1 MPVFF
6 ESGLLIL
13 IPVTFG
19 IARKTG
25 KSVFCYSIPLLAGLA
40 IGHAFVPLTPGPVL
54 VAEMLNVELSYVII
68 LGIIIGI
75 PAMILAGPVFGK
87 FAGNNIPFMKPA
99 QLVVAFLVAAAVR
112 VSVGSATVSMTM
124 AAGIIASM
132 PMVSGLSQLQL
143 ATLTIAIAAGG
154 KIMNLKSQ
162 EMRKLAPELDPL
174 RIGTGWKKEDLG
186 KPQIMVESTYGDSHP
201 GSGHLN
207 ILVEEVRKGV
217 AEAGGFGARY
227 FCTDICDGE
236 SQGTDGIN
244 YSLASREM
252 IANMIEIHANATPF
266 DAGVYLSSCD
276 KGMPGNLIGL
286 ARVNIPAVVVPGG
299 TMNAGPEMLTLEQL
313 GMYSAKYERGEI
325 DEAKLDWAKCNA
337 CPSCGACS
345 FIGTASTM
353 QIMAE
358 ALGLALPGSA
368 LMPATSPDLL
378 AYAREAGRQA
388 VKLAQTENMR
398 PSDIVTMESFENAI
412 LVHAAISGSTNCLL
426 HIPAIAHEFGIE
438 ITGDTFDRLHRNARY
453 LLDVRPAGRWPAE
466 CFYYAGGVPAIM
478 EEIKEHLHLD
488 VMTVTGKTLG
498 ENLDDLKKNGFYEK
512 CDKWLQEFNQRYSI
526 KISKEDIIRP
536 YDKAIGTDGSIAVL
550 RGNLAPE
557 GAVIKHTACPKEM
570 FKSVLRAR
578 PFDSEEECLDAVLKH
593 KVQKGD
599 AVFIRYEGPKGS
611 GMPEM
616 FYTSEAISSDKELG
630 KSIALITDGRF
641 SGASTGPVIGH
652 CSPEAVDGGPIAL
665 VKEGDLIEIDVMERK
680 LNIIGIAGERK
691 TAEEIDEILKE
702 RRKNWRPRELKYRKG
717 VLRLFSQHA
726 ASPMKGAYLEY

>member
-1 MPVFF
+1 M
-6 ESGLLIL
+6 E
-13 IPVTFG
+13 
-19 IARKTG
+19 
-25 KSVFCYSIPLLAGLA
+25 
-40 IGHAFVPLTPGPVL
+40 L
-54 VAEMLNVELSYVII
+54 V
-68 LGIIIGI
+68 
-75 PAMILAGPVFGK
+75 
-87 FAGNNIPFMKPA
+87 
-99 QLVVAFLVAAAVR
+99 
-112 VSVGSATVSMTM
+112 
-124 AAGIIASM
+124 
-132 PMVSGLSQLQL
+132 SQ
-143 ATLTIAIAAGG
+143 
-154 KIMNLKSQ
+154 K
-162 EMRKLAPELDPL
+162 MRKLAPELDPL
-174 RIGTGWKKEDLG
+174 RIGTGWKLEDLE
-186 KPQIMVESTYGDSHP
+186 KVQVMIESTFGDSHP
-201 GSGHLN
+201 GSGHLDV
-207 ILVEEVRKGV
+207 LVEEVRKGIE
-217 AEAGGFGARY
+217 EAGGHGARY
-227 FCTDICDGE
+227 FATDICDGE

-252 IANMIEIHANATPF
+252 LANMIEIHANATPF
-266 DAGVYLSSCD
+266 DAGVYLASCD
-276 KGMPGNLIGL
+276 KGMPANLMGL

-313 GMYSAKYERGEI
+313 GMYSAKYQRGEI

-378 AYAREAGRQA
+378 EYAHKAGVQA
-388 VKLAQTENMR
+388 VKLAAMPDMR
-398 PSDIVTMESFENAI
+398 PGDIVTMDSFENAI

-438 ITGDTFDRLHRNARY
+438 ITGDTFDRLHRGAHY

-466 CFYYAGGVPAIM
+466 VFYYAGGVPAIM
-478 EEIKEHLHLD
+478 EEIKDHLHLD

-498 ENLDDLKKNGFYEK
+498 ENLKELKENGFYER
-512 CDKWLQEFNQRYSI
+512 CEKWLQDFNTRYGVNVTR
-526 KISKEDIIRP
+526 EDVIRP
-536 YDKAIGTDGSIAVL
+536 YDKAIGTDGSIAIL
-550 RGNLAPE
+550 KGNLAPE

-570 FKSVLRAR
+570 FKAVLRAR

-593 KVQKGD
+593 KVEKGD

-630 KSIALITDGRF
+630 RSIALITDGRF

-652 CSPEAVDGGPIAL
+652 CSPEAEDGGPIAL
-665 VKEGDLIEIDVMERK
+665 VEEGDLIEIDVMERK

-691 TAEEIDEILKE
+691 TMEEVAAVLEE
-702 RRKNWRPRELKYRKG
+702 RKKNWKPRKPKYKKG
-717 VLRLFSQHA
+717 VLRLFSELA
-726 ASPMKGAYLEY
+726 ASPMKGAYLEYDNTL

>member
-1 MPVFF
+1 M
-6 ESGLLIL
+6 
-13 IPVTFG
+13 
-19 IARKTG
+19 K
-25 KSVFCYSIPLLAGLA
+25 
-40 IGHAFVPLTPGPVL
+40 L
-54 VAEMLNVELSYVII
+54 V
-68 LGIIIGI
+68 
-75 PAMILAGPVFGK
+75 
-87 FAGNNIPFMKPA
+87 
-99 QLVVAFLVAAAVR
+99 
-112 VSVGSATVSMTM
+112 
-124 AAGIIASM
+124 
-132 PMVSGLSQLQL
+132 
-143 ATLTIAIAAGG
+143 
-154 KIMNLKSQ
+154 SQ
-162 EMRKLAPELDPL
+162 EMRKIAPELDPL
-174 RIGTGWKKEDLG
+174 RIGTGWKPEDLS
-186 KPQIMVESTYGDSHP
+186 KPQVIIESTFGDSHP

-207 ILVEEVRKGV
+207 ILVEEVRKGI
-217 AEAGGFGARY
+217 EKAGGHGARY

-266 DAGVYLSSCD
+266 DAGVYLASCD
-276 KGMPGNLIGL
+276 KGMPGNLMGL
-286 ARVNIPAVVVPGG
+286 ARADVPSVVVPGG

-325 DEAKLDWAKCNA
+325 DEEKLEWAKCNA

-378 AYAREAGRQA
+378 EYARQAGEQA
-388 VKLAQTENMR
+388 VKLATMPGMR
-398 PSDIVTMESFENAI
+398 PSEIVTEKSFENAI
-412 LVHAAISGSTNCLL
+412 LVHAAVSGSTNCLL

-453 LLDVRPAGRWPAE
+453 LLDVRPVGRWPAE

-498 ENLDDLKKNGFYEK
+498 ENLEELRRNGFYEK
-512 CDKWLQEFNQRYSI
+512 CEKWLQEFNRRYNVNLTR
-526 KISKEDIIRP
+526 EDIIRS
-536 YDKAIGTDGSIAVL
+536 YDNAIGTDGSIAVL

-570 FKSVLRAR
+570 FRAVLNAR
-578 PFDSEEECLDAVLKH
+578 PFDSEEECLDAVLH
-593 KVQKGD
+593 HRVQKGD

-630 KSIALITDGRF
+630 RSIALITDGRF

-652 CSPEAVDGGPIAL
+652 CSPEAVEGGPIAL
-665 VKEGDLIEIDVMERK
+665 VEEGDLIEIDVPARK
-680 LNIIGIAGERK
+680 LNIIGVKGQRRSM
-691 TAEEIDEILKE
+691 EEIDEILEE
-702 RRKNWRPRELKYRKG
+702 RRKNWQPREPKYKKG

-726 ASPMKGAYLEY
+726 VSPMKGAYLE

>member
-1 MPVFF
+1 M
-6 ESGLLIL
+6 
-13 IPVTFG
+13 
-19 IARKTG
+19 K
-25 KSVFCYSIPLLAGLA
+25 
-40 IGHAFVPLTPGPVL
+40 L
-54 VAEMLNVELSYVII
+54 V
-68 LGIIIGI
+68 
-75 PAMILAGPVFGK
+75 
-87 FAGNNIPFMKPA
+87 
-99 QLVVAFLVAAAVR
+99 
-112 VSVGSATVSMTM
+112 
-124 AAGIIASM
+124 
-132 PMVSGLSQLQL
+132 
-143 ATLTIAIAAGG
+143 
-154 KIMNLKSQ
+154 SQ
-162 EMRKLAPELDPL
+162 EMRKIAPELDPL
-174 RIGTGWKKEDLG
+174 RIGTGWKPEDLS
-186 KPQIMVESTYGDSHP
+186 KPQVIIESTFGDSHP

-207 ILVEEVRKGV
+207 ILVEEVRKGI
-217 AEAGGFGARY
+217 EKAGGHGARY

-266 DAGVYLSSCD
+266 DAGVYLASCD

-286 ARVNIPAVVVPGG
+286 ARADVPSVVVPGG

-325 DEAKLDWAKCNA
+325 DEEKLEWAKCNA

-378 AYAREAGRQA
+378 EYARQAGEQA
-388 VKLAQTENMR
+388 VKLATMPGMR
-398 PSDIVTMESFENAI
+398 PSEIVTEKSFENAI
-412 LVHAAISGSTNCLL
+412 LVHAAVSGSTNCLL

-498 ENLDDLKKNGFYEK
+498 ENLEELRRNGFYEK
-512 CDKWLQEFNQRYSI
+512 CEKWLQEFNRRYNVNLTR
-526 KISKEDIIRP
+526 EDIIRS
-536 YDKAIGTDGSIAVL
+536 YDNAIGTDGSIAVL

-570 FKSVLRAR
+570 FRAVLNAR
-578 PFDSEEECLDAVLKH
+578 PFDSEEECLDAVLH
-593 KVQKGD
+593 HRVQKGD

-630 KSIALITDGRF
+630 RSIALITDGRF

-652 CSPEAVDGGPIAL
+652 CSPEAVEGGPIAL
-665 VKEGDLIEIDVMERK
+665 VEEGDLIEIDVPARK
-680 LNIIGIAGERK
+680 LNIIGVKGQRRSM
-691 TAEEIDEILKE
+691 EEIDEILEE
-702 RRKNWRPRELKYRKG
+702 RRKNWQPREPKYKKG

-726 ASPMKGAYLEY
+726 VSPMKGAYLE

>member
-1 MPVFF
+1 M
-6 ESGLLIL
+6 
-13 IPVTFG
+13 
-19 IARKTG
+19 
-25 KSVFCYSIPLLAGLA
+25 
-40 IGHAFVPLTPGPVL
+40 
-54 VAEMLNVELSYVII
+54 
-68 LGIIIGI
+68 
-75 PAMILAGPVFGK
+75 
-87 FAGNNIPFMKPA
+87 
-99 QLVVAFLVAAAVR
+99 
-112 VSVGSATVSMTM
+112 
-124 AAGIIASM
+124 
-132 PMVSGLSQLQL
+132 
-143 ATLTIAIAAGG
+143 
-154 KIMNLKSQ
+154 LKSQ
-162 EMRKLAPELDPL
+162 EMRKLAPEMDPL
-174 RIGTGWKKEDLG
+174 RIGTGWKKEDLE

-207 ILVEEVRKGV
+207 LLVEEVRKGV

-266 DAGVYLSSCD
+266 DGGVYLSSCD

-286 ARVNIPAVVVPGG
+286 ARVDIPAVVVPGG

-313 GMYSAKYERGEI
+313 GMYSAKFERGEI
-325 DEAKLDWAKCNA
+325 DEEKLDWAKCNA

-378 AYAREAGRQA
+378 AYAQEAGSQA
-388 VKLAQTENMR
+388 VKLAQMEHMR
-398 PSDIVTMESFENAI
+398 PSDLVTKESFENAI

-478 EEIKEHLHLD
+478 EEIKDHLHLD

-498 ENLDDLKKNGFYEK
+498 ENLAELRENGFYEK
-512 CDKWLQEFNQRYSI
+512 CSGWLAKFNERYGTSI
-526 KISKEDIIRP
+526 TKEDIIRP

-570 FKSVLRAR
+570 FHAVLRAR

-665 VKEGDLIEIDVMERK
+665 VEEGDLIEIDVKERK

-691 TAEEIDEILKE
+691 IGRAH
-702 RRKNWRPRELKYRKG
+702 
-717 VLRLFSQHA
+717 V
-726 ASPMKGAYLEY
+726 

>member
-1 MPVFF
+1 
-6 ESGLLIL
+6 
-13 IPVTFG
+13 
-19 IARKTG
+19 
-25 KSVFCYSIPLLAGLA
+25 
-40 IGHAFVPLTPGPVL
+40 
-54 VAEMLNVELSYVII
+54 
-68 LGIIIGI
+68 
-75 PAMILAGPVFGK
+75 
-87 FAGNNIPFMKPA
+87 MKE
-99 QLVVAFLVAAAVR
+99 
-112 VSVGSATVSMTM
+112 
-124 AAGIIASM
+124 
-132 PMVSGLSQLQL
+132 
-143 ATLTIAIAAGG
+143 
-154 KIMNLKSQ
+154 LKSQ

-174 RIGTGWKKEDLG
+174 RIGTGWKKEDLS
-186 KPQIMVESTYGDSHP
+186 KPQVMVESTYGDSHP

-276 KGMPGNLIGL
+276 KGVPGNLMGL
-286 ARVNIPAVVVPGG
+286 ARVDIPSVVVPGG

-378 AYAREAGRQA
+378 AYAKEAGKRA
-388 VKLAQTENMR
+388 AWMAGEEDMR
-398 PSDIVTMESFENAI
+398 PSKIVTMDSFENAI
-412 LVHAAISGSTNCLL
+412 YVHAAISGSTNCLL
-426 HIPAIAHEFGIE
+426 HLPAIAHEFGIE
-438 ITGDTFDRLHRNARY
+438 ITGDTFDRIHRGARY

-498 ENLDDLKKNGFYEK
+498 ENLEELKANGFYEK
-512 CDKWLQEFNQRYSI
+512 CDKWLQEFNQRYQVNVT
-526 KISKEDIIRP
+526 KEDIIRP
-536 YDKAIGTDGSIAVL
+536 YEKAIGTDGSIAVL
-550 RGNLAPE
+550 KGNLAPE

-578 PFDSEEECLDAVLKH
+578 PFNSEEECLDAVLKH

-665 VKEGDLIEIDVMERK
+665 VEEGDLIEIDVMGRK
-680 LNIIGIAGERK
+680 LNIIGVAGERK
-691 TAEEIDEILKE
+691 TPEEIDEILEE
-702 RRKNWRPRELKYRKG
+702 RRKNWKPREMKYKKG
-717 VLRLFSQHA
+717 VLRMFSQHA
-726 ASPMKGAYLEY
+726 TSPMKGAYLEY

>member
-1 MPVFF
+1 M
-6 ESGLLIL
+6 
-13 IPVTFG
+13 
-19 IARKTG
+19 
-25 KSVFCYSIPLLAGLA
+25 
-40 IGHAFVPLTPGPVL
+40 
-54 VAEMLNVELSYVII
+54 
-68 LGIIIGI
+68 
-75 PAMILAGPVFGK
+75 
-87 FAGNNIPFMKPA
+87 
-99 QLVVAFLVAAAVR
+99 
-112 VSVGSATVSMTM
+112 
-124 AAGIIASM
+124 
-132 PMVSGLSQLQL
+132 
-143 ATLTIAIAAGG
+143 
-154 KIMNLKSQ
+154 LKSQ
-162 EMRKLAPELDPL
+162 EMRKLAPEMDPL
-174 RIGTGWKKEDLG
+174 RIGTGWKKEDLE

-207 ILVEEVRKGV
+207 LLVEEVRKGV

-266 DAGVYLSSCD
+266 DGGVYLSSCD

-286 ARVNIPAVVVPGG
+286 ARVDIPAVVVPGG

-313 GMYSAKYERGEI
+313 GMYSAKFERGEI
-325 DEAKLDWAKCNA
+325 DEEKLDWAKCNA

-388 VKLAQTENMR
+388 VKLAQMEHMR
-398 PSDIVTMESFENAI
+398 PSDLVTKESFENAI

-426 HIPAIAHEFGIE
+426 HIPAIAHELGIE

-478 EEIKEHLHLD
+478 EEIKDHLHLN

-498 ENLDDLKKNGFYEK
+498 ENLAELRENGFYEK
-512 CDKWLQEFNQRYSI
+512 CSGWLAKFNERYGTSI
-526 KISKEDIIRP
+526 TKEDIIRP
-536 YDKAIGTDGSIAVL
+536 YDKAIGTDGSIVVL

-570 FKSVLRAR
+570 FHAVLRAR

-641 SGASTGPVIGH
+641 CGASTGPVIGH
-652 CSPEAVDGGPIAL
+652 YSPEAVDGGPIAL
-665 VKEGDLIEIDVMERK
+665 VEEGDLIEIDVKERK

-691 TAEEIDEILKE
+691 SMEEIDAILKE
-702 RRKNWRPRELKYRKG
+702 RRQNWKPREPKYKKG
-717 VLRLFSQHA
+717 VLRLFSLHA

>member
-1 MPVFF
+1 M
-6 ESGLLIL
+6 E
-13 IPVTFG
+13 
-19 IARKTG
+19 
-25 KSVFCYSIPLLAGLA
+25 
-40 IGHAFVPLTPGPVL
+40 
-54 VAEMLNVELSYVII
+54 LN
-68 LGIIIGI
+68 
-75 PAMILAGPVFGK
+75 
-87 FAGNNIPFMKPA
+87 
-99 QLVVAFLVAAAVR
+99 
-112 VSVGSATVSMTM
+112 
-124 AAGIIASM
+124 
-132 PMVSGLSQLQL
+132 SQ
-143 ATLTIAIAAGG
+143 
-154 KIMNLKSQ
+154 K
-162 EMRKLAPELDPL
+162 MRKLAPELDPL
-174 RIGTGWKKEDLG
+174 RIGTGWKPEDLS
-186 KPQIMVESTYGDSHP
+186 KPQVIIESTYGDSHP

-217 AEAGGFGARY
+217 EGAGGYGARY
-227 FCTDICDGE
+227 YCTDICDGE

-266 DAGVYLSSCD
+266 DAGVYLASCD
-276 KGMPGNLIGL
+276 KGMPGNLMGL
-286 ARVNIPAVVVPGG
+286 ARANVPSVVVPGG
-299 TMNAGPEMLTLEQL
+299 TMNAGSEMLTLEQL
-313 GMYSAKYERGEI
+313 GMYSAKYQRGEI
-325 DEAKLDWAKCNA
+325 DEEKLNWAKCNA

-378 AYAREAGRQA
+378 EFARKAGEQA
-388 VKLAQTENMR
+388 VKLATMPNMR
-398 PSDIVTMESFENAI
+398 PSDIITMDSFENAI

-426 HIPAIAHEFGIE
+426 HIPAIAHEFGLE
-438 ITGDTFDRLHRNARY
+438 VTGDTFDRLHRNARY

-478 EEIKEHLHLD
+478 EEIRQHLHLD
-488 VMTVTGKTLG
+488 ALTVTGKSLG
-498 ENLDDLKKNGFYEK
+498 ENLDELKQNGFYER
-512 CDKWLQEFNQRYSI
+512 CGKWLEDFNQRYNVSL
-526 KISKEDIIRP
+526 KREDIIRP
-536 YDKAIGTDGSIAVL
+536 YENAIGTDGSIAIL

-570 FKSVLRAR
+570 FRAVLNAR

-593 KVQKGD
+593 KVKKGD

-652 CSPEAVDGGPIAL
+652 CSPEAVDCGPIAL
-665 VKEGDLIEIDVMERK
+665 VEEGDLIEIDVEGRK
-680 LNIIGIAGERK
+680 LNIVGIAGERK
-691 TAEEIDEILKE
+691 DMEEVAAVLEE
-702 RRKNWRPRELKYRKG
+702 RKKNWKPQEPKYKKG
-717 VLRLFSQHA
+717 VLRLFSEHA

>member
-1 MPVFF
+1 M
-6 ESGLLIL
+6 E
-13 IPVTFG
+13 
-19 IARKTG
+19 
-25 KSVFCYSIPLLAGLA
+25 
-40 IGHAFVPLTPGPVL
+40 LT
-54 VAEMLNVELSYVII
+54 
-68 LGIIIGI
+68 
-75 PAMILAGPVFGK
+75 
-87 FAGNNIPFMKPA
+87 
-99 QLVVAFLVAAAVR
+99 
-112 VSVGSATVSMTM
+112 
-124 AAGIIASM
+124 
-132 PMVSGLSQLQL
+132 SQ
-143 ATLTIAIAAGG
+143 
-154 KIMNLKSQ
+154 K
-162 EMRKLAPELDPL
+162 MRKLAPELDPL
-174 RIGTGWKKEDLG
+174 RIGTGWKKEDLD
-186 KPQIMVESTYGDSHP
+186 KVQVMIESTYGDSHP

-207 ILVEEVRKGV
+207 ILVEEVRKGI
-217 AEAGGFGARY
+217 EEEGGFGARY

-276 KGMPGNLIGL
+276 KGVPGNLIGM
-286 ARVNIPAVVVPGG
+286 ARVNIPAVFVPGG

-313 GMYSAKYERGEI
+313 GMYSAKFERGEI
-325 DEAKLDWAKCNA
+325 SEEKLDWAKCNA

-378 AYAREAGRQA
+378 AFAREAGRQS
-388 VKLAQTENMR
+388 VRLATMEHMC

-426 HIPAIAHEFGIE
+426 HLPAIAHEFGIE
-438 ITGDTFDRLHRNARY
+438 ITGDTFDRLHRSARY

-478 EEIKEHLHLD
+478 EEIKEHLHLN

-498 ENLDDLKKNGFYEK
+498 ENLDELRANVFYEK
-512 CDKWLQEFNQRYSI
+512 CNHWLDEFNKRYQLNLTR
-526 KISKEDIIRP
+526 EDIIRP
-536 YDKAIGTDGSIAVL
+536 YDKAIGTDGSIAIL

-570 FKSVLRAR
+570 FKAVLRAR

-665 VKEGDLIEIDVMERK
+665 VEEGDLIEIDVKERK
-680 LNIIGIAGERK
+680 LNIIGVNGVHK
-691 TAEEIDEILKE
+691 TPEEIDEILKK
-702 RRKNWRPRELKYRKG
+702 RRKNWKPRAPKYSKG
-717 VLRLFSQHA
+717 VMGLFTRHA
-726 ASPMKGAYLEY
+726 VSPMKGAYLE

>member
-1 MPVFF
+1 
-6 ESGLLIL
+6 
-13 IPVTFG
+13 
-19 IARKTG
+19 
-25 KSVFCYSIPLLAGLA
+25 
-40 IGHAFVPLTPGPVL
+40 
-54 VAEMLNVELSYVII
+54 
-68 LGIIIGI
+68 
-75 PAMILAGPVFGK
+75 
-87 FAGNNIPFMKPA
+87 MK
-99 QLVVAFLVAAAVR
+99 
-112 VSVGSATVSMTM
+112 
-124 AAGIIASM
+124 
-132 PMVSGLSQLQL
+132 
-143 ATLTIAIAAGG
+143 
-154 KIMNLKSQ
+154 LKSQ

-174 RIGTGWKKEDLG
+174 RIGTGWKPEDLE
-186 KPQIMVESTYGDSHP
+186 KTQVMIESTFGDSHP
-201 GSGHLN
+201 GSGHLDT
-207 ILVEEVRKGV
+207 LVEEVQKGV
-217 AEAGGFGARY
+217 AKAGGFGARY
-227 FCTDICDGE
+227 YCTDICDGE

-244 YSLASREM
+244 YSLVSREM

-266 DAGVYLSSCD
+266 DAGVYLASCD
-276 KGMPGNLIGL
+276 KGMPGNLMGL
-286 ARVNIPAVVVPGG
+286 ARVNIPSVVVPGG

-313 GMYSAKYERGEI
+313 GMYSAKYQRGEI
-325 DEAKLDWAKCNA
+325 DKEKLDWAKCNA
-337 CPSCGACS
+337 CPGCGACS

-368 LMPATSPDLL
+368 LMPASSPDLL
-378 AYAREAGRQA
+378 AFAREAGEQA
-388 VKLAQTENMR
+388 VRLASMPDMR
-398 PSDIVTMESFENAI
+398 PSDIVAMESFENAI
-412 LVHAAISGSTNCLL
+412 LVHAAVSGSTNCLL

-466 CFYYAGGVPAIM
+466 VFYYAGGVPAIM
-478 EEIKEHLHLD
+478 EEIQEHLHLD

-498 ENLDDLKKNGFYEK
+498 ENLNELKKNGFYER
-512 CDKWLQEFNQRYSI
+512 CGKWLADFNRRYQVSL
-526 KISKEDIIRP
+526 KKEDIIRP
-536 YDKAIGTDGSIAVL
+536 YNEALGSDGSIAVL

-570 FKSVLRAR
+570 FTAVLKAR

-665 VKEGDLIEIDVMERK
+665 VEEGDLIEIDIAGRK
-680 LNIIGIAGERK
+680 LNIVGIAGVPK
-691 TAEEIDEILKE
+691 SMAEIDAVLKQ
-702 RRKNWRPRELKYRKG
+702 RRENWKPRGPKYKKG
-717 VLRLFSQHA
+717 VLRMFSGHA

>member
-1 MPVFF
+1 M
-6 ESGLLIL
+6 E
-13 IPVTFG
+13 
-19 IARKTG
+19 
-25 KSVFCYSIPLLAGLA
+25 
-40 IGHAFVPLTPGPVL
+40 
-54 VAEMLNVELSYVII
+54 
-68 LGIIIGI
+68 
-75 PAMILAGPVFGK
+75 
-87 FAGNNIPFMKPA
+87 
-99 QLVVAFLVAAAVR
+99 
-112 VSVGSATVSMTM
+112 
-124 AAGIIASM
+124 
-132 PMVSGLSQLQL
+132 
-143 ATLTIAIAAGG
+143 
-154 KIMNLKSQ
+154 LKSQ

-174 RIGTGWKKEDLG
+174 RIGTGWKREDLS
-186 KPQIMVESTYGDSHP
+186 KPQIFIESTYGDSHP

-227 FCTDICDGE
+227 YVTDICDGE

-244 YSLASREM
+244 FSLASREM
-252 IANMIEIHANATPF
+252 IANMIEIQGNATVS
-266 DAGVYLSSCD
+266 DAGVYLASCD
-276 KGMPGNLIGL
+276 KGMPGNLMGL
-286 ARVNIPAVVVPGG
+286 ARVNIPSVVVPGG

-313 GMYSAKYERGEI
+313 GMYSAKYQRGEI
-325 DEAKLDWAKCNA
+325 DEEKLDWAKCNA

-378 AYAREAGRQA
+378 AYAREAGKQA
-388 VKLAQTENMR
+388 VKLAYMENMK

-426 HIPAIAHEFGIE
+426 HIPALAHEFGIE
-438 ITGDTFDRLHRNARY
+438 ITGDTFDRLHRGAHY

-466 CFYYAGGVPAIM
+466 TFYYAGGVPAIM

-498 ENLDDLKKNGFYEK
+498 ENLEDLKKNGFYER
-512 CDKWLQEFNQRYSI
+512 CEKWLAQFNERYNTNI
-526 KISKEDIIRP
+526 TRKDIIRP
-536 YDKAIGTDGSIAVL
+536 YDEAIGTEGSIAVL
-550 RGNLAPE
+550 KGNLAPE

-570 FKSVLRAR
+570 FKAVLRAR
-578 PFDSEEECLDAVLKH
+578 PFDSEEECLDAVLHH

-665 VKEGDLIEIDVMERK
+665 VEEGDLIEIDVEARK
-680 LNIIGIAGERK
+680 LNIIGIHGVKMTEEEVQEVLKQRRLAWKPKERK
-691 TAEEIDEILKE
+691 YK
-702 RRKNWRPRELKYRKG
+702 KG
-717 VLRLFSQHA
+717 VLRLFSELA
-726 ASPMKGAYLEY
+726 ASPMKGAYLEYNK

>member
-1 MPVFF
+1 M
-6 ESGLLIL
+6 
-13 IPVTFG
+13 
-19 IARKTG
+19 
-25 KSVFCYSIPLLAGLA
+25 
-40 IGHAFVPLTPGPVL
+40 
-54 VAEMLNVELSYVII
+54 
-68 LGIIIGI
+68 
-75 PAMILAGPVFGK
+75 
-87 FAGNNIPFMKPA
+87 
-99 QLVVAFLVAAAVR
+99 
-112 VSVGSATVSMTM
+112 
-124 AAGIIASM
+124 
-132 PMVSGLSQLQL
+132 
-143 ATLTIAIAAGG
+143 
-154 KIMNLKSQ
+154 LKSQ
-162 EMRKLAPELDPL
+162 EMRKLAPEMDPL
-174 RIGTGWKKEDLG
+174 RIGTGWKKEDLE

-207 ILVEEVRKGV
+207 LLVEEVRKGV

-266 DAGVYLSSCD
+266 DGGVYLSSCD

-286 ARVNIPAVVVPGG
+286 ARVDIPAVVVPGG

-313 GMYSAKYERGEI
+313 GMYSAKFERGEI
-325 DEAKLDWAKCNA
+325 DEEKLDWAKCNA

-368 LMPATSPDLL
+368 LMPATSPGLL
-378 AYAREAGRQA
+378 AYAQEAGSQA
-388 VKLAQTENMR
+388 VKLAQMEHMR
-398 PSDIVTMESFENAI
+398 PSDLVTKESFENAI

-438 ITGDTFDRLHRNARY
+438 ITGDTFDRLHRNVRY

-478 EEIKEHLHLD
+478 EEIKDHLHLD

-498 ENLDDLKKNGFYEK
+498 ENLAELRENGFYEK
-512 CDKWLQEFNQRYSI
+512 CSGWLAKFNERYGTSI
-526 KISKEDIIRP
+526 TKEDIIRP

-570 FKSVLRAR
+570 FHAVLRAR

-616 FYTSEAISSDKELG
+616 FYTS
-630 KSIALITDGRF
+630 
-641 SGASTGPVIGH
+641 GASTGPVIGH

-665 VKEGDLIEIDVMERK
+665 VEEGDLIEIDVKERK

-691 TAEEIDEILKE
+691 SMEEIDAILKE
-702 RRKNWRPRELKYRKG
+702 RRRNWKPREPKYKKG
-717 VLRLFSQHA
+717 VLRLFSLHA

>member
-1 MPVFF
+1 M
-6 ESGLLIL
+6 E
-13 IPVTFG
+13 
-19 IARKTG
+19 
-25 KSVFCYSIPLLAGLA
+25 
-40 IGHAFVPLTPGPVL
+40 
-54 VAEMLNVELSYVII
+54 
-68 LGIIIGI
+68 
-75 PAMILAGPVFGK
+75 
-87 FAGNNIPFMKPA
+87 
-99 QLVVAFLVAAAVR
+99 
-112 VSVGSATVSMTM
+112 
-124 AAGIIASM
+124 
-132 PMVSGLSQLQL
+132 
-143 ATLTIAIAAGG
+143 
-154 KIMNLKSQ
+154 LKSQ

-174 RIGTGWKKEDLG
+174 RIGTGWKPEDLE
-186 KPQIMVESTYGDSHP
+186 KPQIIIESTFGDSHP
-201 GSGHLN
+201 GSGHLDT
-207 ILVEEVRKGV
+207 LVEEVRKGV
-217 AEAGGFGARY
+217 EQAGGHGARY

-244 YSLASREM
+244 YSLASREI

-266 DAGVYLSSCD
+266 DGGVYLSSCD
-276 KGMPGNLIGL
+276 KGLPGNLMGL
-286 ARVNIPAVVVPGG
+286 ARVNVPSVVVPGG
-299 TMNAGPEMLTLEQL
+299 TMNAGPDMLTLEQL
-313 GMYSAKYERGEI
+313 GMYSAKYQRGEI
-325 DEAKLDWAKCNA
+325 DKEKLDWAKCNA

-368 LMPATSPDLL
+368 LMPATSPDLP
-378 AYAREAGRQA
+378 AYARQAGEQA
-388 VKLAQTENMR
+388 VKLAQMPNMK
-398 PSDIVTMESFENAI
+398 PSDIITMDSFENAI

-478 EEIKEHLHLD
+478 EEIKEHLHLN
-488 VMTVTGKTLG
+488 VMTVTGKTLRQ
-498 ENLDDLKKNGFYEK
+498 NLEELKNNGFYER
-512 CDKWLQEFNQRYSI
+512 CDKWLQDFNKRYHI
-526 KISKEDIIRP
+526 QLTKEDIIRP
-536 YDKAIGTDGSIAVL
+536 YGKAIGTDGSIAIL

-570 FKSVLRAR
+570 FRAVLKAK

-593 KVQKGD
+593 QVQKGD

-652 CSPEAVDGGPIAL
+652 CSPEAIDGGPIAL
-665 VKEGDLIEIDVMERK
+665 VEEGDLIEIDVVERK
-680 LNIIGIAGERK
+680 LNIIGIHGEK
-691 TAEEIDEILKE
+691 MSPEEIDRILKE
-702 RRKNWRPRELKYRKG
+702 RKSNWKPRAPKYQKG

>member
-1 MPVFF
+1 M
-6 ESGLLIL
+6 E
-13 IPVTFG
+13 
-19 IARKTG
+19 
-25 KSVFCYSIPLLAGLA
+25 
-40 IGHAFVPLTPGPVL
+40 
-54 VAEMLNVELSYVII
+54 
-68 LGIIIGI
+68 
-75 PAMILAGPVFGK
+75 
-87 FAGNNIPFMKPA
+87 
-99 QLVVAFLVAAAVR
+99 
-112 VSVGSATVSMTM
+112 
-124 AAGIIASM
+124 
-132 PMVSGLSQLQL
+132 
-143 ATLTIAIAAGG
+143 
-154 KIMNLKSQ
+154 LKSQ

-174 RIGTGWKKEDLG
+174 RIGTGWKKEDLE
-186 KPQIMVESTYGDSHP
+186 KPQVMIESTFGDSHP

-207 ILVEEVRKGV
+207 ILVDEVRKGV
-217 AEAGGFGARY
+217 AEAGGYGARY

-276 KGMPGNLIGL
+276 KGLPGNLMGL
-286 ARVNIPAVVVPGG
+286 ARVDIPAIVVPGG
-299 TMNAGPEMLTLEQL
+299 TMNAGPELLTLEQL

-325 DEAKLDWAKCNA
+325 DKEKLDWAKCNA

-358 ALGLALPGSA
+358 ARGLALPGSA

-378 AYAREAGRQA
+378 EYAREAGKQA
-388 VKLAQTENMR
+388 VRLAGSENMK
-398 PSDIVTMESFENAI
+398 PSDIVTYESFENAI

-426 HIPAIAHEFGIE
+426 HIPALAHEFGIE
-438 ITGDTFDRLHRNARY
+438 ITGDTFDKLHRNARY
-453 LLDVRPAGRWPAE
+453 LLDVRPAGKWPAE

-488 VMTVTGKTLG
+488 VMTVTGRTLG
-498 ENLDDLKKNGFYEK
+498 ENLDELKNNGFYEK
-512 CDKWLQEFNQRYSI
+512 CEKWLHEFNKRYGI
-526 KISKEDIIRP
+526 ELTRQDIIHP
-536 YDKAIGTDGSIAVL
+536 YDKAIGTDGSIAIL

-570 FKSVLRAR
+570 FKSILRAR

-616 FYTSEAISSDKELG
+616 FYTSEAISSDAELG

-665 VKEGDLIEIDVMERK
+665 VEEGDLIEIDVMERK
-680 LNIIGIAGERK
+680 LNIVGINGERK
-691 TAEEIDEILKE
+691 SMEEIDEILKE
-702 RRKNWRPRELKYRKG
+702 RRKNWKPREPKYKKG
-717 VLRLFSQHA
+717 VLRLFSEHA

>member
-1 MPVFF
+1 
-6 ESGLLIL
+6 
-13 IPVTFG
+13 
-19 IARKTG
+19 
-25 KSVFCYSIPLLAGLA
+25 
-40 IGHAFVPLTPGPVL
+40 
-54 VAEMLNVELSYVII
+54 
-68 LGIIIGI
+68 
-75 PAMILAGPVFGK
+75 
-87 FAGNNIPFMKPA
+87 MKE
-99 QLVVAFLVAAAVR
+99 
-112 VSVGSATVSMTM
+112 
-124 AAGIIASM
+124 
-132 PMVSGLSQLQL
+132 
-143 ATLTIAIAAGG
+143 
-154 KIMNLKSQ
+154 LKSQ

-174 RIGTGWKKEDLG
+174 RIGTGWKKEDLS
-186 KPQIMVESTYGDSHP
+186 KPQVMVESTYGDSHP

-276 KGMPGNLIGL
+276 KGVPGNLMGL
-286 ARVNIPAVVVPGG
+286 ARVDIPSVVVPGG

-325 DEAKLDWAKCNA
+325 DESKLDWAKCNA

-378 AYAREAGRQA
+378 AYAREAGKRA
-388 VKLAQTENMR
+388 VEMAGEEDMR
-398 PSDIVTMESFENAI
+398 PSKIVTMDSFENAI
-412 LVHAAISGSTNCLL
+412 YVHAAISGSTNCLL
-426 HIPAIAHEFGIE
+426 HLPAIAHEFGIE
-438 ITGDTFDRLHRNARY
+438 ITGDTFDRIHRGARY

-498 ENLDDLKKNGFYEK
+498 ENLEELKANGFYEK
-512 CDKWLQEFNQRYSI
+512 CDKWLQEFNKRYQVNVTR
-526 KISKEDIIRP
+526 EDIIRP

-550 RGNLAPE
+550 KGNLAPE

-630 KSIALITDGRF
+630 KSITLITDGRF

-665 VKEGDLIEIDVMERK
+665 VEEGDLIEIDVMGRK
-680 LNIIGIAGERK
+680 LNIIGVAGERK
-691 TAEEIDEILKE
+691 TPEEIDEILKE
-702 RRKNWRPRELKYRKG
+702 RRKNWKPREMKYKKG
-717 VLRLFSQHA
+717 VLRMFSQHA

>member
-1 MPVFF
+1 
-6 ESGLLIL
+6 
-13 IPVTFG
+13 
-19 IARKTG
+19 
-25 KSVFCYSIPLLAGLA
+25 
-40 IGHAFVPLTPGPVL
+40 
-54 VAEMLNVELSYVII
+54 
-68 LGIIIGI
+68 
-75 PAMILAGPVFGK
+75 
-87 FAGNNIPFMKPA
+87 MKE
-99 QLVVAFLVAAAVR
+99 
-112 VSVGSATVSMTM
+112 
-124 AAGIIASM
+124 
-132 PMVSGLSQLQL
+132 
-143 ATLTIAIAAGG
+143 
-154 KIMNLKSQ
+154 LKSQ

-174 RIGTGWKKEDLG
+174 RIGTGWKKEDLS
-186 KPQIMVESTYGDSHP
+186 KPQVMVESTYGDSHP

-276 KGMPGNLIGL
+276 KGVPGNLMGL
-286 ARVNIPAVVVPGG
+286 ARVDIPSVVVPGG

-378 AYAREAGRQA
+378 AYAREAGKRA
-388 VKLAQTENMR
+388 AWMAGEEDMR
-398 PSDIVTMESFENAI
+398 PSKIVTMDSFENAI
-412 LVHAAISGSTNCLL
+412 YVHAAISGSTNCML
-426 HIPAIAHEFGIE
+426 HLPAIAHEFGIE
-438 ITGDTFDRLHRNARY
+438 ITGDTFDRIHRGARY

-498 ENLDDLKKNGFYEK
+498 ENLEELKANGFYEK
-512 CDKWLQEFNQRYSI
+512 CDKWLQEFNQRYQVNVAR
-526 KISKEDIIRP
+526 EDIIRP

-550 RGNLAPE
+550 KGNLAPE

-665 VKEGDLIEIDVMERK
+665 VEEGDLIEIDVMGRK
-680 LNIIGIAGERK
+680 LNIIGVAGERK
-691 TAEEIDEILKE
+691 TPEEIDEILEE
-702 RRKNWRPRELKYRKG
+702 RRKNWKPREMKYKKG
-717 VLRLFSQHA
+717 VLRMFSQHA
-726 ASPMKGAYLEY
+726 TSPMKGAYLEY